1 MWLTAYLCHVS
12 HDTAHFISVQKNQY
26 SDFETCNVFL
36 HALLIADRTHITSL
50 SGSDRQ
56 VNDITFQT
64 YGNELCS
71 FRCETL
77 NDLE

>member
-12 HDTAHFISVQKNQY
+12 HFISVQKKQY

-36 HALLIADRTHITSL
+36 HALLIADRTHKTSL
-50 SGSDRQ
+50 SGSNRQ
-56 VNDITFQT
+56 VNDIKLQT

-71 FRCETL
+71 FR
-77 NDLE
+77 